1 MACFLSTLYEIS
13 RQQISSPVFM
23 RTSGKNEN
31 SQLSRGNYFRKF
43 SCGKDSLWKRGGV
56 LAAAIETPFTASVL
70 PSVLNNI
77 FLLFI
82 DLSFLDLEMIFL
94 PKSLR

>member
-31 SQLSRGNYFRKF
+31 SQLSRGNLEN

>member
-1 MACFLSTLYEIS
+1 MDDLKDQSAVSTTATNGVVES
-13 RQQISSPVFM
+13 EEVRAQ
-23 RTSGKNEN
+23 EA
-31 SQLSRGNYFRKF
+31 
-43 SCGKDSLWKRGGV
+43 SLWKRGGV
-56 LAAAIETPFTASVL
+56 LAAAIETPFTASAL

>member
-31 SQLSRGNYFRKF
+31 SQLSGEITLEN